1 MHQSNTGQDLTLVA
15 SKHDHIGFI
24 SCHLCVIYFYRE
36 LLFLSSLAKVLFLHD
51 FAMSCKQLL
60 SQLNHIC
67 TDFLQST
74 PRYQLLLKL

>member
-36 LLFLSSLAKVLFLHD
+36 RLFLSSLAKVLFLHD

-60 SQLNHIC
+60 LQLNHIC
-67 TDFLQST
+67 TDFCRVHPCTNFSL
-74 PRYQLLLKL
+74 